1 MNDHNHLINV
11 IRFFWKNR
19 RDNACFISWLEDNGH
34 LTPSPEPSA
43 MNDSAATPCTLCTCP
58 NCMAGYEANAYEMEA
73 QRKRV
78 LGTMKHLDDNM
89 AEHIAAMD
97 ARELERDAAQL
108 QKEKDKTKPLF
119 SEEEMKA
126 IRWIS
131 SIAIGGTTIIT
142 GLALWLLP
150 WGTS

>member
-1 MNDHNHLINV
+1 
-11 IRFFWKNR
+11 
-19 RDNACFISWLEDNGH
+19 
-34 LTPSPEPSA
+34 
-43 MNDSAATPCTLCTCP
+43 
-58 NCMAGYEANAYEMEA
+58 MAGYEANAYEMEA